1 MSHIIDAEQYEA
13 FKEQDGAKER
23 NLRARIGE
31 LSEHRAGYSINFH
44 TDKEW
49 EKVIDAYRDKRKL
62 TKKMVDAFVEKIEV
76 RADRKLTIHLYY
88 EDMLE
93 KLAVYAKEREAG
105 NGK

>member
-1 MSHIIDAEQYEA
+1 MSHIIDVEQYKV
-13 FKEQDGAKER
+13 FKEQDGVKER
-23 NLRARIGE
+23 SLRARIVE
-31 LSEHRAGYSINFH
+31 LSEYRAGYSINFQ

-76 RADRKLTIHLYY
+76 GADRRLTVHLYY
-88 EDMLE
+88 DDMLE
-93 KLAVYAKEREAG
+93 KLAAYAKERGAG